1 MASSDIYEHGFDES
15 SGRTIAADTCP
26 ECGGSLNTD
35 GGEIACRDCAIV
47 IESCRLDRRGP
58 RLFSEDDTSKAR
70 TGAPLTE
77 ARHDRGL
84 STEIG
89 YRTDANGNTLPAKKQ
104 RQLNRLRREHS
115 RARWRSK
122 AERNLATGLSEV
134 ARITAD
140 LELADSLQQQASSL
154 FRTAQENDLLVGRSV
169 ESIAAASVYATCRL
183 NEATRT
189 LNEVAAVAFFQRSMP
204 NSHCLCHRSHQF
216 RISRRS
222 LPSSTSQQRW
232 NNRPGNSQPVLTRM
246 GSIVARIQQG
256 SLRPVSRLQPHP
268 WRTHPRNWQSPT
280 LQTCQRRQSGAIV
293 TDLPRSS
300 LKTND
305 PQLAST
311 APVE

>member
-189 LNEVAAVAFFQRSMP
+189 LNEVAAVASVGNERVENGYRTLNAELALPVPPQSPVPYLPSITAEFDLPEEVEQQARELAASAHENGINSGTHPAGFAAACLTVAATSMADP
-204 NSHCLCHRSHQF
+204 PTQLAIADAADVSAATVRSH
-216 RISRRS
+216 RDR
-222 LPSSTSQQRW
+222 
-232 NNRPGNSQPVLTRM
+232 LT
-246 GSIVARIQQG
+246 A
-256 SLRPVSRLQPHP
+256 L
-268 WRTHPRNWQSPT
+268 
-280 LQTCQRRQSGAIV
+280 
-293 TDLPRSS
+293 
-300 LKTND
+300 
-305 PQLAST
+305 LA
-311 APVE
+311 ENE